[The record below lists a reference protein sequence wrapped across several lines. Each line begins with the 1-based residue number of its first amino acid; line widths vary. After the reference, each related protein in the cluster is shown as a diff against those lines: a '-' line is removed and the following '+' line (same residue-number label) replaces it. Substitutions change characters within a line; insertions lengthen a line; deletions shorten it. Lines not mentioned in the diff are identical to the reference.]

1 MIREGMTVILDSG
14 STTLLIA
21 EALVRMTNITVITNS
36 LPAAFTTAENKDIT
50 GGMRRYRAAQNAFD
64 ARHNCRTFAAGNLRR
79 FDVCRRRRYRRHQRY
94 HHL

>member
-36 LPAAFTTAENKDIT
+36 LPAAFTLAENKDIT
-50 GGMRRYRAAQNAFD
+50 LVVRRYRAAHKRTRCTAPFPNV
-64 ARHNCRTFAAGNLRR
+64 RCRFAPI
-79 FDVCRRRRYRRHQRY
+79 
-94 HHL
+94 

>member
-36 LPAAFTTAENKDIT
+36 LPAAFTLAENKDIT
-50 GGMRRYRAAQNAFD
+50 WWCAAVPCGTKRIRCT
-64 ARHNCRTFAAGNLRR
+64 ARLPNVRCKVFAPI
-79 FDVCRRRRYRRHQRY
+79 
-94 HHL
+94 